1 MAKDYYQTLG
11 VGKNATE
18 KEIKQAFRR
27 LAKKYHPDANPDNP
41 KAEAQFKEINEAYE
55 VLSDKQKREQ
65 YDLGGSDFF
74 QQGNWQGAA
83 GAPGGPRYY
92 TNVDVDES
100 AFADILESM
109 FGGFGRGARG
119 QGQQAYTRQAPIEG
133 RDIEQPVTISLREA
147 YAGAVRLVSR
157 GDRTVKVTIPRG
169 AATGTKVRLAG
180 EGEPG
185 AAGGRAGDLYLVIE
199 VEEDARFKRQGD
211 DLYVDVD
218 VDLFTALLG
227 GTVNVPT
234 LERAVKLKIPAG
246 TQSGRLFRL
255 TGKGMPKLRQ
265 ADTHGDLYARA
276 LIKIPAQ
283 LSDEQRALVEQLRDS
298 LK

>member
-1 MAKDYYQTLG
+1 MARNYYETLG
-11 VGKNATE
+11 VSKTSTD

-41 KAEAQFKEINEAYE
+41 QAEAQFKEINEAYE
-55 VLSDKQKREQ
+55 TLSDKEKRAQ
-65 YDLGGSDFF
+65 YDQVGSAYQQQFGG
-74 QQGNWQGAA
+74 A
-83 GAPGGPRYY
+83 GGPRYY

-109 FGGFGRGARG
+109 FGGFGRGGR
-119 QGQQAYTRQAPIEG
+119 GQQAYTRQAAVEG
-133 RDIEQPVTISLREA
+133 RDIEQPVAISLREA
-147 YAGAVRLVSR
+147 YEGAVRLVSR
-157 GDRTVKVTIPRG
+157 DGRKVKVTIPRG

-185 AAGGRAGDLYLVIE
+185 AAGGHPGDLYLVVE
-199 VEEDARFKRQGD
+199 VEEDPRFRRQGD

-227 GTVNVPT
+227 GTASVST
-234 LERAVKLKIPAG
+234 LARPVKLKVPPG
-246 TQSGRLFRL
+246 TQSGRLFRVA
-255 TGKGMPKLRQ
+255 GKGMPKLRQ
-265 ADTHGDLYARA
+265 ADAHGDLYARA

-283 LSDEQRALVEQLRDS
+283 LNDEQRQLVEKLRES
-298 LK
+298 LS

>member
-1 MAKDYYQTLG
+1 MARNYYETLG
-11 VGKNATE
+11 VSKTSTD

-41 KAEAQFKEINEAYE
+41 QAEAQFKEINEAYE
-55 VLSDKQKREQ
+55 TLSDKEKRAQ
-65 YDLGGSDFF
+65 YDQVGSAYQQQFGG
-74 QQGNWQGAA
+74 A
-83 GAPGGPRYY
+83 GGPRYY

-109 FGGFGRGARG
+109 FGGFGRGGR
-119 QGQQAYTRQAPIEG
+119 GQQAYTRQTAVEG
-133 RDIEQPVTISLREA
+133 RDIEQPVAISLREA
-147 YAGAVRLVSR
+147 YEGAVRLVSR
-157 GDRTVKVTIPRG
+157 DGRKVKVTIPRG

-185 AAGGRAGDLYLVIE
+185 AAGGHPGDLYLVVE
-199 VEEDARFKRQGD
+199 VEEDPRFRRQGD

-227 GTVNVPT
+227 GTASVDT
-234 LERAVKLKIPAG
+234 LARPVKLKVPSG
-246 TQSGRLFRL
+246 TQSGRLFRVA
-255 TGKGMPKLRQ
+255 GKGMPKLRQ
-265 ADTHGDLYARA
+265 ADAHGDLYARA

-283 LSDEQRALVEQLRDS
+283 LNDEQRQLVEKLRKS
-298 LK
+298 LG